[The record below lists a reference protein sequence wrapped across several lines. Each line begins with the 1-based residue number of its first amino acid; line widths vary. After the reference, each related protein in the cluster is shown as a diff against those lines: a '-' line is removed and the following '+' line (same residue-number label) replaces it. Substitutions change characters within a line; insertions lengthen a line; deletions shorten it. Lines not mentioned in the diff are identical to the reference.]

1 MHSHAGKVQYNTIQ
15 YNTVQYTV
23 LQYTVLQYTTLT
35 FTDLFSHG
43 PWTLQILDRS
53 CFIFMF
59 YSINLV
65 PNLQCTLVVRFY
77 SCVNVLKYSPPLS
90 PLSQLFSSF
99 PPFIPLSIPLLH
111 CHSRF
116 PIWTIHEYKTFD
128 VLVTVLSAFG
138 LPMVLYFVIGSLM
151 DRQKRRT
158 QYLRIIY
165 ASTALVLAIWVL
177 ALAHNPAKYFCKD
190 NAIAYNSIYDGKHQH

>member
-1 MHSHAGKVQYNTIQ
+1 MCIRMQVKYNTLQ

-43 PWTLQILDRS
+43 PWTLQTLDRS
-53 CFIFMF
+53 CFVFMF
-59 YSINLV
+59 DSINLV
-65 PNLQCTLVVRFY
+65 PNLQCTLVVQFY
-77 SCVNVLKYSPPLS
+77 SCVNVPKYSH
-90 PLSQLFSSF
+90 LFSSF